1 MTTGQSVCATFFTRI
16 LCDRLK
22 HLLPSLI
29 SEEQSA
35 FLQGRDI
42 SDNVLL
48 VRELIQHLHRR
59 VRGHNTILKLDM
71 VKAFDRVSWGFLQ
84 SLLLKFGFHSNFVA
98 LIMNNL
104 QASWFSILLNGASVV
119 YYTR

>member
-1 MTTGQSVCATFFTRI
+1 MEFFAGVPIPRAIGSTLMVLLPKKESPITFGDYRPISLRNFFYKVFTRI

-59 VRGHNTILKLDM
+59 VRGHNTI
-71 VKAFDRVSWGFLQ
+71 
-84 SLLLKFGFHSNFVA
+84 
-98 LIMNNL
+98 
-104 QASWFSILLNGASVV
+104 
-119 YYTR
+119 